1 MVKKNPE
8 LGESTSSVPAQA
20 DEQGSRINFLI
31 SENIRAFSDY
41 GKSLN
46 VNNPDGP
53 RYIAV
58 SRALQLADSMLSG
71 MNDVYCP
78 IELQKALL
86 QEISRATRDM
96 EPQAIAAGCTLEVY
110 VKEHTG
116 PIREIVT
123 GYLQLI
129 AARISVMK

>member
-86 QEISRATRDM
+86 VYKDLRNLNIKVHGLKEKITN
-96 EPQAIAAGCTLEVY
+96 LEQQLKNNLKSEKVLLK
-110 VKEHTG
+110 KEV
-116 PIREIVT
+116 E
-123 GYLQLI
+123 
-129 AARISVMK
+129 AEKF